1 MTRAEAVEVLK
12 FEIELNEEHIK
23 TERQEEAIEA
33 LNMAIEALQQEPKW
47 IPVAERLPEI
57 GETVIISGKTK
68 YKHEKEYEEFVDVA
82 IFEAT
87 QRFETFNDWY
97 EGQDEFE
104 IVAWQPLPEPYEEG
118 NK

>member
-1 MTRAEAVEVLK
+1 MTR
-12 FEIELNEEHIK
+12 
-23 TERQEEAIEA
+23 QEAIKELENISWSDRGMEA
-33 LNMAIEALQQEPKW
+33 IYMAIDVLEQEPEW
-47 IPVAERLPEI
+47 IPCSEKLPNI
-57 GETVIISGKTK
+57 GDTVIISGKMK

-104 IVAWQPLPEPYEEG
+104 IVAWQPLPEPYEESDG
-118 NK
+118 E